1 MNNGSSIA
9 FGAIGTVA
17 GVASLL
23 TVDPASVQAITTM
36 IATIL
41 CAMVSVIQT
50 GKNLVKKIK
59 EILEDKKHDL

>member
-9 FGAIGTVA
+9 FGAAGTVA

-23 TVDPASVQAITTM
+23 TVDPSSVQAIATM
-36 IATIL
+36 VATII

-50 GKNLVKKIK
+50 GKNLVKKIMQ
-59 EILEDKKHDL
+59 ILEDKKNDL

>member
-9 FGAIGTVA
+9 FGALGTVA

-23 TVDPASVQAITTM
+23 TVDPASVQAIATM
-36 IATIL
+36 IATMI

-50 GKNLVKKIK
+50 GKNLVKKIIQ
-59 EILEDKKHDL
+59 ILEDKKHDL

>member
-9 FGAIGTVA
+9 FGAVGTVA

-23 TVDPASVQAITTM
+23 TVDPASVQAIATM
-36 IATIL
+36 VATII

-50 GKNLVKKIK
+50 GKNLVKKIMQ
-59 EILEDKKHDL
+59 ILEDKKNDL

>member
-23 TVDPASVQAITTM
+23 TVDPASVQAIATM
-36 IATIL
+36 VATIL

-50 GKNLVKKIK
+50 GKNLIKKIK
-59 EILEDKKHDL
+59 EILEDKKHDI

>member
-9 FGAIGTVA
+9 FGAVGTVA

-23 TVDPASVQAITTM
+23 SVDPASVQAIATM
-36 IATIL
+36 VATII

-50 GKNLVKKIK
+50 GKNLVKKIMK
-59 EILEDKKHDL
+59 ILEDKKNDL